1 MPYLFPNLNIL
12 HNNFLGLKS
21 TFLKTILLAVL
32 QRILI
37 INSSTHVND
46 LQCEDIFVPLAIN
59 LKHFLNAIPAPQL
72 KYFAQ

>member
-1 MPYLFPNLNIL
+1 MPYLLPNLNIL

-21 TFLKTILLAVL
+21 TFFKTILLAVL

-46 LQCEDIFVPLAIN
+46 LQCEDIFVPLTANFI
-59 LKHFLNAIPAPQL
+59 KHF
-72 KYFAQ
+72 